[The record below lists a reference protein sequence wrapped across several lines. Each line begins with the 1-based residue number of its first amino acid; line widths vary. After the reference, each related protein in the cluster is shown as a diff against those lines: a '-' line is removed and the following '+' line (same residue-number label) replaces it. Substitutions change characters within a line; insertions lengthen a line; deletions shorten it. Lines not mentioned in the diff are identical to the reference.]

1 MGIVNL
7 IRNAK
12 LDAKIDSKQGTV
24 VMGIDTNS
32 PYQQL
37 IEKTKALSFR
47 SQMLQMNIEKK
58 RRPRMHLTGELQT
71 SRSWKVPITFCTVS
85 YCFCTVAQINVHD
98 PSGNVKIRDNACEL
112 IK

>member
-1 MGIVNL
+1 MKNINIL
-7 IRNAK
+7 SLLTNNNPFFYRNAK

-58 RRPRMHLTGELQT
+58 
-71 SRSWKVPITFCTVS
+71 KK
-85 YCFCTVAQINVHD
+85 AQDAPNWGAAD
-98 PSGNVKIRDNACEL
+98 F
-112 IK
+112 